1 MEDGLLWSKCATFIF
16 PNISSLQRKIT
27 ESQNC
32 RGWNGPQEIT
42 ESNPPAIAGTLQQV
56 IQVGV
61 QTGLEYLHRRRCY
74 HLPGQPVPVLR
85 HPHHKVLSRLY
96 GAAYVQVLGHD
107 GG

>member
-1 MEDGLLWSKCATFIF
+1 M
-16 PNISSLQRKIT
+16 QRLFSQIYHHCKGK
-27 ESQNC
+27 SQNH
-32 RGWNGPQEIT
+32 RIVGVGMDLKRS

-85 HPHHKVLSRLY
+85 HPHHKVLSHLY